1 MNERQPLR
9 QWAIGVALCLSV
21 GVVGSAVA
29 ETETSAPLRE
39 ALEAQVTESGQ
50 RLPVERFYA
59 HRDYQPVWTS
69 SASVGALV
77 AGLDDLVQDGIHP
90 DHYAAGSLMAGFE
103 RSQAAG
109 ASAQVAF
116 ELQASRALL
125 QALDDLNR
133 GRLNP
138 RLLSSQWDGERPARG
153 YSMARV
159 VEAVNQMDIAAALDQ
174 ARPDTPA
181 YRQLKA
187 AYADFQSRA
196 SQSSV
201 PYLDR
206 REESLRLGDRH
217 DDVLTLRR
225 RLTHWGEA
233 HLLAANPEAYPHIDA
248 DAPDQ
253 REFDAPLA
261 AAVKRFQRRHL
272 LQEDGVVGEQ
282 TRRALNVP
290 LSSRADQL
298 RVNLERARWMGAQS
312 DAAPSVWVDLAGYR
326 LHYTRPNGEHWQT
339 RVIVGTPQRATPV
352 IHSAITHLTVN
363 PSWTIPPTILRED
376 VLPRVRDDVGYLAD
390 ENIQVV
396 DFSGNPVAAETVD
409 WERPGNIMLRQVA
422 GSANPLGRVVVRFPN
437 NHMIYLH
444 DTPAQ
449 GLFQRHRRALSS
461 GCVRVEGVTQFAQ
474 LLLRDTGSS
483 AQLSRLMASRGN
495 DHQVS
500 LPRRVPIALH
510 YLTAWPNAQ
519 GEIEFRPDIYGHD
532 AKVDAALSQRRLSG

>member
-9 QWAIGVALCLSV
+9 RWAIGVALCLSV
-21 GVVGSAVA
+21 GVVGSAGA
-29 ETETSAPLRE
+29 ETQAPLRE
-39 ALEAQVTESGQ
+39 ALEARVTESAQ

-59 HRDYQPVWTS
+59 HRDYQPVWTT
-69 SASVGALV
+69 SASVAALV
-77 AGLDDLVQDGIHP
+77 AGLDGLVQDGINP
-90 DHYAAGSLMAGFE
+90 DHYAAGSLMEAFE

-109 ASAQVAF
+109 TSAQVAF

-133 GRLNP
+133 GQLNP
-138 RLLSSQWDGERPARG
+138 RQLSSQWDAERPARG
-153 YSMARV
+153 YSMVRV
-159 VEAVNQMDIAAALDQ
+159 VEAVNQADIAAALDL
-174 ARPDTPA
+174 ARPDSRA

-233 HLLAANPEAYPHIDA
+233 HLLAANPEAYPQIDV

-253 REFDAPLA
+253 RQFDAPLA

-272 LQEDGVVGEQ
+272 LQDDGVVGEQ

-290 LSSRADQL
+290 LSSRVEQL
-298 RVNLERARWMGAQS
+298 KVNLERARWMGAQS
-312 DAAPSVWVDLAGYR
+312 DATPSVWVDLAGYR
-326 LHYTRPNGEHWQT
+326 LHYTRPSGEHWQT
-339 RVIVGTPQRATPV
+339 RVIVGSPQRATPM
-352 IHSAITHLTVN
+352 IQSAITHLTVN

-376 VLPRVRDDVGYLAD
+376 VLPQVRDDIGYLAD
-390 ENIQVV
+390 ENIQIV
-396 DFSGNPVAAETVD
+396 DFAGNPVDAETVD
-409 WERPGNIMLRQVA
+409 WQRPGNIMLRQVA

-474 LLLRDTGSS
+474 LLLQDTGSS
-483 AQLSRLMASRGN
+483 AQLTRLMASSDSDR
-495 DHQVS
+495 QVN
-500 LPRRVPIALH
+500 LPQHVPIALH
-510 YLTAWPNAQ
+510 YLTAWPNAE

-532 AKVDAALSQRRLSG
+532 AGVESALGQSLRLSG

>member
-9 QWAIGVALCLSV
+9 RWAIGVALCLSV
-21 GVVGSAVA
+21 GVVGSAGA
-29 ETETSAPLRE
+29 DASPLLSE
-39 ALEAQVTESGQ
+39 ALEAHVTQSDQ

-59 HRDYQPVWTS
+59 YRDYQPVWTDA
-69 SASVGALV
+69 ASVAALIAGLNELAQDGLNPGHYKAGALMG
-77 AGLDDLVQDGIHP
+77 A
-90 DHYAAGSLMAGFE
+90 FE

-109 ASAQVAF
+109 AAAQVAF
-116 ELQASRALL
+116 ELQASQALL

-133 GRLNP
+133 GQLNP
-138 RLLSSQWDGERPARG
+138 RQLSSQWDGERPSRG

-159 VEAVNQMDIAAALDQ
+159 VEAVNQMDMAAVLDQ
-174 ARPDTPA
+174 ARPDSPA

-206 REESLRLGDRH
+206 RDASLQLGDQH

-225 RLTHWGEA
+225 RLTHWGES
-233 HLLAANPEAYPHIDA
+233 HLLAANPEAYPQIGA
-248 DAPDQ
+248 AAPDQ
-253 REFDAPLA
+253 RQFDASLA

-272 LQEDGVVGEQ
+272 LEDDGVVGEQ

-290 LSSRADQL
+290 LSSRVEQL
-298 RVNLERARWMGAQS
+298 KVNLERARWMGAQS
-312 DAAPSVWVDLAGYR
+312 DAAPNVWVDLAGYR

-339 RVIVGTPQRATPV
+339 RVVVGSPRRATPM
-352 IHSAITHLTVN
+352 IQSAITHLTVN

-376 VLPRVRDDVGYLAD
+376 VLPRVREDVGYLAD
-390 ENIQVV
+390 ENIQIV
-396 DFSGNPVAAETVD
+396 DFSGNPVDAGTVD
-409 WERPGNIMLRQVA
+409 WQRPGNIMLRQVA

-449 GLFQRHRRALSS
+449 GLFQQHRRALSS

-474 LLLRDTGSS
+474 LLLQDTGSS
-483 AQLSRLMASRGN
+483 AQLTRLMASSDSDR
-495 DHQVS
+495 QVN
-500 LPRRVPIALH
+500 LPQRVPIALH
-510 YLTAWPNAQ
+510 YLTAWPNAE
-519 GEIEFRPDIYGHD
+519 GEVEFRPDIYGHD
-532 AKVDAALSQRRLSG
+532 ADVESALNQSLRLSG

>member
-9 QWAIGVALCLSV
+9 RWAIGVALCLSV
-21 GVVGSAVA
+21 GVVGSVGAD
-29 ETETSAPLRE
+29 TSPPLRD
-39 ALEAQVTESGQ
+39 ALEARVTESGQ

-59 HRDYQPVWTS
+59 HRDYQPVWTD
-69 SASVGALV
+69 SASVAALIT
-77 AGLDDLVQDGIHP
+77 GLNELVQDGLNP
-90 DHYAAGSLMAGFE
+90 DHYAVESLMKAFE

-109 ASAQVAF
+109 ASAQLAF
-116 ELQASRALL
+116 ELQASQALL

-133 GRLNP
+133 GKLNP
-138 RLLSSQWDGERPARG
+138 RQLSSQWDAERPPRG

-159 VEAVNQMDIAAALDQ
+159 VEAVNQTDIVAALDQ
-174 ARPDTPA
+174 ARPDSPA

-206 REESLRLGDRH
+206 RDASLRLGDQH

-225 RLTHWGEA
+225 RLTHWGES
-233 HLLAANPEAYPHIDA
+233 HLLAANPEAYPQIGV

-253 REFDAPLA
+253 RHFDASLA

-272 LQEDGVVGEQ
+272 LEDDGVVGEQ

-290 LSSRADQL
+290 LSSRVEQL
-298 RVNLERARWMGAQS
+298 KVNLERARWMGAQS
-312 DAAPSVWVDLAGYR
+312 DAAPNVWVDLAGYR

-339 RVIVGTPQRATPV
+339 RVVVGSPRRGTPMIQ
-352 IHSAITHLTVN
+352 SAITHLTVN

-376 VLPRVRDDVGYLAD
+376 VLPRVREDAGYLAD
-390 ENIQVV
+390 EYIQVV
-396 DFSGNPVAAETVD
+396 DFSGNPVDAETVD
-409 WERPGNIMLRQVA
+409 WQRPGNIMLRQVA

-461 GCVRVEGVTQFAQ
+461 GCVRVEGVIQFAQ
-474 LLLRDTGSS
+474 MLLQDTGSS
-483 AQLSRLMASRGN
+483 AQLTRLMANSDSDR
-495 DHQVS
+495 QVN
-500 LPRRVPIALH
+500 LPQRVPIALH
-510 YLTAWPNAQ
+510 YLTAWPNAE
-519 GEIEFRPDIYGHD
+519 GEVEFRPDIYGHD
-532 AKVDAALSQRRLSG
+532 ADVESALNQSLRLSG

>member
-21 GVVGSAVA
+21 GVFGSVGAD
-29 ETETSAPLRE
+29 TSPALRE
-39 ALEAQVTESGQ
+39 ALEARVTESGQ

-59 HRDYQPVWTS
+59 HRDYQPVWTD
-69 SASVGALV
+69 SASVAALI
-77 AGLDDLVQDGIHP
+77 AGLNELVQDGLNP
-90 DHYAAGSLMAGFE
+90 DHYAVGSLMEAFE

-109 ASAQVAF
+109 ASAQLAF
-116 ELQASRALL
+116 ELQASQALL

-133 GRLNP
+133 GQLNP
-138 RLLSSQWDGERPARG
+138 RQLSSQWDAERPARG

-159 VEAVNQMDIAAALDQ
+159 VEAVNQTDIAAALDQ

-196 SQSSV
+196 SHSSV

-206 REESLRLGDRH
+206 RDASLRLGDQH

-225 RLTHWGEA
+225 RLTHWGES
-233 HLLAANPEAYPHIDA
+233 HLLAANPEAYPQIGA
-248 DAPDQ
+248 AAPGQ
-253 REFDAPLA
+253 RQFDASLA

-272 LQEDGVVGEQ
+272 LEDDGVVGEQ

-290 LSSRADQL
+290 LSSRVEQIK
-298 RVNLERARWMGAQS
+298 VNLERARWMGAQS
-312 DAAPSVWVDLAGYR
+312 DAAPNVWVDLAGYR

-339 RVIVGTPQRATPV
+339 RVIVGSPRRATPM
-352 IHSAITHLTVN
+352 IQSAITHLTVN

-376 VLPRVRDDVGYLAD
+376 VLPRVREDAGYLAD
-390 ENIQVV
+390 ENIQIV
-396 DFSGNPVAAETVD
+396 DFSGNLVDAETVD
-409 WERPGNIMLRQVA
+409 WKRPGNIMLRQVA

-449 GLFQRHRRALSS
+449 GLFQQHRRALSS
-461 GCVRVEGVTQFAQ
+461 GCVRVEGVIQFAQ
-474 LLLRDTGSS
+474 LLLQDTGSS
-483 AQLSRLMASRGN
+483 AQLTRLMANSDSDR
-495 DHQVS
+495 QVN
-500 LPRRVPIALH
+500 LPQRVPIALH
-510 YLTAWPNAQ
+510 YLTAWPNAE
-519 GEIEFRPDIYGHD
+519 GEVEFRPDIYGHD
-532 AKVDAALSQRRLSG
+532 ADVESALNQSLRLSG